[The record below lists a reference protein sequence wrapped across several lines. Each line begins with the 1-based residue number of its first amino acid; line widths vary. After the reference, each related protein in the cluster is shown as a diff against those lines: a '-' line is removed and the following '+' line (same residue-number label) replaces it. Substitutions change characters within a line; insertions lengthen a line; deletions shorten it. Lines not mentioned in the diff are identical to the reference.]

1 MNSKKMKMKMK
12 MKRKSK
18 RKRETDQAYCNFIEC
33 LHIFYSELST
43 KYMKYCNILDRNADN
58 LPLNSFLLNLQKQKI
73 QR

>member
-1 MNSKKMKMKMK
+1 MKVKGK
-12 MKRKSK
+12 ERLIKRIATLSN
-18 RKRETDQAYCNFIEC
+18 ACIF
-33 LHIFYSELST
+33 FYSELST